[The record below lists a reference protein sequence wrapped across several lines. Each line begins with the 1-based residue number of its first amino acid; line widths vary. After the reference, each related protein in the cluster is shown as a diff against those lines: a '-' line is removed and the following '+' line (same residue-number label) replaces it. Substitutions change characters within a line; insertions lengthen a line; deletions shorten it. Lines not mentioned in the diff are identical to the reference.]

1 MLLLLV
7 LETLCFLQIHVE
19 GKMIL
24 SLANRE
30 CRASECPSMII
41 GTVPC
46 RIWSNLNLDP
56 LEMMLSSVQ
65 NDVSAAI
72 CNDRD
77 YMITNMKP
85 YEYLN
90 LKTIPLRRGALY
102 CFKHVSNWFI
112 LVVSALNSHI
122 YCLFIRL
129 FNGLRQNASKARR

>member
-30 CRASECPSMII
+30 CRASECPSVII

-46 RIWSNLNLDP
+46 RIWNNLNLDS
-56 LEMMLSSVQ
+56 LEMNRTDVQ
-65 NDVSAAI
+65 NNVSAAI
-72 CNDRD
+72 CIDRD

-85 YEYLN
+85 YQYLS
-90 LKTIPLRRGALY
+90 LKTIPLRRGILY
-102 CFKHVSNWFI
+102 CLKHVSN
-112 LVVSALNSHI
+112 
-122 YCLFIRL
+122 
-129 FNGLRQNASKARR
+129 